1 LAKLDEQKEIVST
14 WRIALFFILGTI
26 FTLTGYIFNNY
37 NKLNELQLIL
47 SNIAGIF
54 LLVSFIYV
62 VIKLKR
68 EIKKLGEIEWY
79 M

>member
-1 LAKLDEQKEIVST
+1 MAKLDEQKEIVST

-47 SNIAGIF
+47 SNIAGVF
-54 LLVSFIYV
+54 LLVSFIYI

-68 EIKKLGEIEWY
+68 EIKKLGEIE
-79 M
+79 